1 MVAKKAFIRQAEPIA
16 LLPIPPPEPE
26 TKEVRVAIVPHDKY
40 VQTEDMKLW
49 EVEDWQSAT
58 RFIVIADTSERAIA
72 LVIEESYD
80 GEIVEL
86 VASEILVAFE
96 NEGIVAEEY

>member
-58 RFIVIADTSERAIA
+58 RFIVIADTEERAIA
-72 LVIEESYD
+72 LVIEANYD
-80 GEIVEL
+80 GILTEL
-86 VASEILVAFE
+86 VASEIYMTFQ
-96 NEGIVAEEY
+96 NESILMEEY